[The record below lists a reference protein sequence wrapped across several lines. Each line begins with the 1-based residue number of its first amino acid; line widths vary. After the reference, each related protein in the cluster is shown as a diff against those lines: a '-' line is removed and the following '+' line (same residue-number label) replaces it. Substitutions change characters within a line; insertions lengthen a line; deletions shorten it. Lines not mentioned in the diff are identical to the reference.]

1 MSKFH
6 SHDNP
11 PFSCLR
17 IAYPVPPGRTSSGSL
32 AKFAA
37 MRRASSFVSSFA
49 AERRPARSQNRSTR
63 APARWRCGRIHR
75 LSGLDAGGPRRG
87 LAQTVAWRHHR
98 LMLYAS
104 TRDRTRPSIS
114 SPL

>member
-6 SHDNP
+6 SYDNP

-37 MRRASSFVSSFA
+37 MRALLSCVSFRLRAYA
-49 AERRPARSQNRSTR
+49 AARQAT
-63 APARWRCGRIHR
+63 
-75 LSGLDAGGPRRG
+75 
-87 LAQTVAWRHHR
+87 
-98 LMLYAS
+98 
-104 TRDRTRPSIS
+104 
-114 SPL
+114 

>member
-6 SHDNP
+6 SYDNP

-37 MRRASSFVSSFA
+37 MLR
-49 AERRPARSQNRSTR
+49 
-63 APARWRCGRIHR
+63 GR
-75 LSGLDAGGPRRG
+75 GAKEMWP
-87 LAQTVAWRHHR
+87 
-98 LMLYAS
+98 
-104 TRDRTRPSIS
+104 
-114 SPL
+114 